1 MNILTV
7 EHLTKTYGE
16 KVLFQ
21 DAAFGM
27 DENDKI
33 GVIGVNGTGKST
45 FLKVIAGLDQA
56 DSGKVAINR
65 DVRVTFLAQNPEY
78 DPGISVLR
86 GVFQGGGP
94 ELQVVSAYM
103 EAEEALEREPEDAA
117 RQAELARL
125 SQEMDRL
132 QTWTLVSDAKSVL
145 SKLGI
150 SNFAQ
155 NMGSLSGGQ
164 RKRVALASALILP
177 SELLIMDEPTN
188 HIDNESVAWLET
200 YLQKRRGALLLITHD
215 RYFLDRVCNVML
227 ELDHG
232 RLFRY
237 EANYSRFLELKS
249 EREEREAATEQKRQ
263 NLLRNELAWIRRGAK
278 ARSTKQKA
286 RIERFEQLQSAKTEY
301 KSDNLEI
308 SVASTRLGRKILE
321 IEGLR
326 KSIEGRLLIGDL
338 TYTAVP
344 GDRVGIV
351 GPNGSGKSTLL
362 NMIAGRIEPDG
373 GEIVLGQTVK
383 LGYFTQEHQE
393 MDSQQRAIEYI
404 KEEAEVV
411 TTADGSRITAAQM
424 LERFL
429 FPPDMLWTPIGKLS
443 GGEKRRLYL
452 LRVLMGAPN
461 VLLLDEPTNDLD
473 IQTLTVLEA
482 YLDEF
487 PGAVFVVSH
496 DRYFLDRTVDKIM
509 AFEGGGVVAVHV
521 GDYSEYE
528 ERTQAA
534 GGTNGTGKGSE
545 GGSTGSGAG
554 AGSGSGSG
562 AGSASGSRKAGS
574 SSADAG
580 TPSTAN
586 SGSRDPGRG
595 EKLKFSYNEQ
605 REYETIDA
613 TIEAA
618 EQRLAAIS
626 GEMESA
632 ASDAVRLQ
640 ELMQQQQEAEAELER
655 LMERWTYLNELAEKI
670 EAQRNG

>member
-21 DAAFGM
+21 DASFGM

-33 GVIGVNGTGKST
+33 GIIGVNGTGKST
-45 FLKVIAGLDQA
+45 FLKVIAGLEQA

-78 DPGISVLR
+78 DPDISVLR

-103 EAEEALEREPEDAA
+103 EAEEVLEREPGDAG
-117 RQAELARL
+117 RQAELTRL

-132 QTWTLVSDAKSVL
+132 QTWTLVSEAKSVL
-145 SKLGI
+145 FKLGI
-150 SNFAQ
+150 TDFTQ

-188 HIDNESVAWLET
+188 HIDNESVAWLES

-249 EREEREAATEQKRQ
+249 EREEREAASEQKRQ
-263 NLLRNELAWIRRGAK
+263 NLLRGELAWIRRGAK

-286 RIERFEQLQSAKTEY
+286 RIERFEKLQAAKTEY

-362 NMIAGRIEPDG
+362 NMIAGRIEPDAG
-373 GEIVLGQTVK
+373 QIVLGQTVK

-393 MDSQQRAIEYI
+393 MDSQQRVIEYI
-404 KEEAEVV
+404 KEAAEVV
-411 TTADGSRITAAQM
+411 TTADGSRITASQM

-429 FPPDMLWTPIGKLS
+429 FPPDMQWTPIGKLS
-443 GGEKRRLYL
+443 GGENRRLYL

-509 AFEGGGVVAVHV
+509 AFEGGGVIAVHV
-521 GDYSEYE
+521 GDYSDYE
-528 ERTQAA
+528 ERTQGSDAHGA
-534 GGTNGTGKGSE
+534 GKGSE
-545 GGSTGSGAG
+545 GSSAG
-554 AGSGSGSG
+554 
-562 AGSASGSRKAGS
+562 SGSRKAGTS
-574 SSADAG
+574 EAVASGGSATD
-580 TPSTAN
+580 AN
-586 SGSRDPGRG
+586 SGNRNAGRG

-605 REYETIDA
+605 REFETIDA

-626 GEMESA
+626 EEMEAA

-640 ELMQQQQEAEAELER
+640 ELMQQQQEAEAELDR